1 MSEIK
6 RYMAPLFCRL
16 TNDELRDLG
25 QQLAAQVQACVEEET
40 RQGQQRK
47 RMKEALEE
55 LEIERDRL
63 AALVADGVEKRD
75 VECVLQA
82 DYVMNRAY
90 TLRMDTGE
98 VIDERDLKADERQ
111 IPFEIKIPAA
121 APAPQSVAVPPQ
133 READATQ
140 PDNF

>member
-1 MSEIK
+1 
-6 RYMAPLFCRL
+6 MAPLFCRL

-75 VECVLQA
+75 VECVVQA
-82 DYVMNRAY
+82 DFVLNRAY

-98 VIDERDLKADERQ
+98 VIDERDLRADERQ
-111 IPFEIKIPAA
+111 IGLDIEIAA
-121 APAPQSVAVPPQ
+121 TARAPQSVAVPPQ
-133 READATQ
+133 REAPETH